1 MSIRFRNIVLNCVCV
16 FWLVSILRYPR
27 LPLSPFLLQLFQKTG
42 IIDLKLLLKR
52 RLGNC
57 QKRREIFN
65 WLRAKGF
72 SIYFLQE
79 THSSEKSVSIWLAE
93 WGYKALFNSCNSAS
107 AGVAILFNNN
117 FSFLVWEMRI
127 KGPHSLSIIVQI

>member
-1 MSIRFRNIVLNCVCV
+1 MTDLNLASLNV
-16 FWLVSILRYPR
+16 R
-27 LPLSPFLLQLFQKTG
+27 G
-42 IIDLKLLLKR
+42 
-52 RLGNC
+52 LGNC

-117 FSFLVWEMRI
+117 FFFELERFFSYPEGRFIICDIKVDRKVITLAIGHYTLPTRTTSSFLRT
-127 KGPHSLSIIVQI
+127 SLTIWKFLSAKKL